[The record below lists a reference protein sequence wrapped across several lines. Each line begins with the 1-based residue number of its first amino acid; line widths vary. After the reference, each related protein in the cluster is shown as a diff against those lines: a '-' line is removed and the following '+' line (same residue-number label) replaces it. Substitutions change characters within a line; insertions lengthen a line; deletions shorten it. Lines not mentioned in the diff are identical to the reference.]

1 MDTNAL
7 KEKIGKRLTTLNEK
21 KESLTEKYFPEL
33 DELIENCSSY
43 GYTEFLINAL
53 SLKSSLYS
61 KLNNF
66 SKAEDTIIEA
76 IEISEK
82 YSNKRLSAISYNYY
96 GLVLFNYSFYDKA
109 IDQFNHALNLYKD
122 LDLFSDEC
130 RCFRNIGVSYYKKY
144 DINNAYKFLFDGL
157 QIAITNQLVDI
168 KGDILS
174 WLGRIERDLC
184 NFDKSIEYLLEANK
198 IFLDSKNFQDYAIT
212 LNSIGFFYINQMDID
227 KAFHYLNMAEKIA
240 EDKHFHMLL
249 ADVAHNMGLAYS
261 KTENKDIALKYYFKS
276 VELRK
281 KSMSVEKL
289 AKTYHNIG
297 SVFYALNQLEESL
310 SYHNKSLKIRKKT
323 HLKKGMAES
332 YLSIASV
339 LLKAKR
345 FKPANLSAKKALD
358 IAIDY
363 NDSRLLS
370 EVYLFNSDYYYAQ
383 KNFKKS
389 YEFYSLYID
398 ENERIFNEEA
408 QRTISNLEKKYELDL
423 LQKSIKEQT
432 EDEQINGAIAMAVTS
447 NHQINQPLMILQGN
461 IDLLRLF
468 VEQKFNEDSL
478 KGNFDNIEKSIEDI
492 QSILKFFR
500 EHSEVTLQNLTEFI
514 QYINVD

>member
-1 MDTNAL
+1 MDTNQF
-7 KEKIGKRLTTLNEK
+7 KEKISKRLKVLNEK
-21 KESLTEKYFPEL
+21 KESLTEKYFFEI
-33 DELIENCSSY
+33 DEIIENCTSY

-53 SLKSSLYS
+53 SLKSSLFS

-82 YSNKRLSAISYNYY
+82 YSNKRLMAISYNFY
-96 GLVLFNYSFYDKA
+96 GLILFNYSFYDKA
-109 IDQFNHALNLYKD
+109 IDQFKFALNLFKD

-130 RCFRNIGVSYYKKY
+130 KCFRNIGVSFYKKY

-157 QIAITNQLVDI
+157 QISITYQLTDI
-168 KGDILS
+168 KADILS

-198 IFLDSKNFQDYAIT
+198 IFLDCNNYQDYAIT
-212 LNSIGFFYINQMDID
+212 LNSIGFFYINQMDLE
-227 KAFHYLNMAEKIA
+227 KAFSYLNMAEKIA

-261 KTENKDIALKYYFKS
+261 KTDEKEKALNYYYKS

-281 KSMSVEKL
+281 KSMSIEKL

-297 SVFYALNQLEESL
+297 SVYYSIGNIEDAL
-310 SYHNKSLKIRKKT
+310 SYHNKSLKIRKKAN
-323 HLKKGMAES
+323 LKKAMAES

-345 FKPANLSAKKALD
+345 FRSASLSGKKALD

-370 EVYLFNSDYYYAQ
+370 EVYLFNSDFYNSQ
-383 KNFKKS
+383 ENFKKS
-389 YEFYSLYID
+389 YEFFSLYID

-432 EDEQINGAIAMAVTS
+432 EDEQINGAIAMAVTA

-461 IDLLRLF
+461 IDLLKLF
-468 VEQKFNEDSL
+468 MEQKYNEDSL
-478 KGNFDNIEKSIEDI
+478 KIYFDSIEKSIEDI

-500 EHSEVTLQNLTEFI
+500 EHSEVTLQNLADFI
-514 QYINVD
+514 QYINVE